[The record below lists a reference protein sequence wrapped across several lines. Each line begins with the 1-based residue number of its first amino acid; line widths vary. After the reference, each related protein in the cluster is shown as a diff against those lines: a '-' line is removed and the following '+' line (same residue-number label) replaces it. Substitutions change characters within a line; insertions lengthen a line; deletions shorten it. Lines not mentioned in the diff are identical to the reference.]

1 MKKILC
7 FLSIFALIA
16 SGCRLAD
23 NPEASPGAW
32 ESVKSNISSAVESVE
47 AIPDNTKAD
56 ILDAAALA
64 SGFFGSGLLISPL
77 LRSAAMYFRNRKKKN
92 GAETT
97 SEVVENMQNELYPE
111 ISEAEEKKEVQ

>member
-1 MKKILC
+1 MKKFLC
-7 FLSIFALIA
+7 FFSIFALIA

-47 AIPDNTKAD
+47 AIPDETKAD

-64 SGFFGSGLLISPL
+64 AGLLGGGVLISPF

-97 SEVVENMQNELYPE
+97 SEVVADMQNELYPE
-111 ISEAEEKKEVQ
+111 VSEPEDKKEVQ

>member
-1 MKKILC
+1 MKKFLC
-7 FLSIFALIA
+7 FFSIFALIA

-47 AIPDNTKAD
+47 AIPDETKAD

-64 SGFFGSGLLISPL
+64 SGFFGGGLLVSPI
-77 LRSAAMYFRNRKKKN
+77 LRSAATYFRNRKKRKA
-92 GAETT
+92 GESTAA
-97 SEVVENMQNELYPE
+97 VVEDMQNELYPE
-111 ISEAEEKKEVQ
+111 ISETEEKKEV